1 MALIECPECSTE
13 VSDQADA
20 CPKCAYPIARPATGK
35 VQTVEQTGKKFK
47 LQTILS
53 ILMIIGGIVMSV
65 SQINRS
71 EPGEGAIITGFL
83 ICIIGAI
90 WLVVVRFFSW
100 WYHG

>member
-1 MALIECPECSTE
+1 MALIKCPECDSD
-13 VSDQADA
+13 VSDKADV
-20 CPKCAYPIARPATGK
+20 CPKCAYPIAKTVTSK

-47 LQTILS
+47 LQTLLS
-53 ILMIIGGIVMSV
+53 ILMIIGGVVMSV

-90 WLVVVRFFSW
+90 WLVVVKCLSW